1 MAFQFLDSSLLT
13 ISFIVALSFVVHYI
27 NSKHKSL
34 KFLRGPPS
42 LSWTFGNEYELARQT
57 ESGEIEDPWVQEYGL
72 VFRFASFFGRE
83 TLFVSD
89 PKALQHILHNSRYHY
104 PKINGYRNDNH
115 RIFGKSVVTVEGKAH
130 QRQRKVLN
138 HAFSISELKTF
149 LPLFQRSTTRLIAKW
164 QERYFLKD
172 SNDTTTKA
180 LGLNSSE
187 YEVID
192 ILGWLFRFALDVIG
206 QAAFEYNFGA
216 LDEDDNVLTQILRHM
231 NDDSFGPGISK
242 SFMFLRGLRRQFL
255 VDPVFWNPFNPE
267 VPFIWTKE
275 DKRFNHWLSTVTK
288 TAETIF
294 QKKAESKI
302 HDIDEGNK
310 DILSVL
316 VRSNSLEDPS
326 KRLDDTEVLHQMGT
340 IILGG
345 HETIAI
351 TSSWLLYELSRH
363 PEHQERVLKEI
374 KQVKKHKADGESF
387 TWSDYDSM
395 TFSNACIK
403 EALRLYP
410 VIVNMFRYADCDDI
424 IPLSDP
430 IISASGERLTEIPV
444 RKWQRIRVNVS
455 NYHRLQSVWGPDA
468 DTWNPER
475 HINDSLKKETTLGV
489 FANLLSFSGGVRA
502 CIGWRFALME
512 MQTIL
517 TELVSV
523 FEFSIDPNL
532 DIFITAQGAAAPVVR
547 GKEDEGIQMP
557 LKVRPRQN
565 SSLSWK

>member
-1 MAFQFLDSSLLT
+1 MAFQFLDSSLPT
-13 ISFIVALSFVVHYI
+13 ISLLVALSFVVHYF
-27 NSKHKSL
+27 NKHKSL

-42 LSWTFGNEYELARQT
+42 PSWTFGNEYELVRQT
-57 ESGEIEDPWVQEYGL
+57 ETGEIEDPWVREYGL

-89 PKALQHILHNSRYHY
+89 PKALQHILHTSRYHY

-149 LPLFQRSTTRLIAKW
+149 LPLFQRSTTRVSL
-164 QERYFLKD
+164 RYPPPC
-172 SNDTTTKA
+172 A

-187 YEVID
+187 YKVID
-192 ILGWLFRFALDVIG
+192 VLGWLFRFALDVIG

-255 VDPVFWNPFNPE
+255 V
-267 VPFIWTKE
+267 PFIWTKE

-302 HDIDEGNK
+302 QNIDEGHK

-326 KRLDDTEVLHQMGT
+326 KRLDDKEVLHQMGT

-363 PEHQERVLKEI
+363 PKHQERVLKEI
-374 KQVKKHKADGESF
+374 EEVKKHKADGESF

-395 TFSNACIK
+395 AFSNACIK
-403 EALRLYP
+403 ATLRLYP
-410 VIVNMFRYADCDDI
+410 VIVNMFRYADRDDI
-424 IPLSDP
+424 IPLSEP

-455 NYHRLQSVWGPDA
+455 HYHRLQSVWGPDA

-475 HINDSLKKETTLGV
+475 FINDSLKKETALGI

-517 TELVSV
+517 TELVSA
-523 FEFSIDPNL
+523 FEFSIDPKL
-532 DIFITAQGAAAPVVR
+532 DIFITAQGAAAPVVT
-547 GKEDEGIQMP
+547 GKEEEGIQMP

-565 SSLSWK
+565 S